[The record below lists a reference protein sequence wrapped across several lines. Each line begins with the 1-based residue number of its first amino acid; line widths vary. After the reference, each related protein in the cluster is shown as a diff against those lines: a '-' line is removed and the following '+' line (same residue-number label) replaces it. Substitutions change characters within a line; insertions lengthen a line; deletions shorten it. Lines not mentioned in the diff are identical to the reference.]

1 MYVDYEF
8 YKTLYGTTVDEK
20 AFNRLLW
27 NAEKIVKNAVTGV
40 DGRCKLDFAF
50 PDVAYDAEAV
60 KRCECAL
67 VDILAKI
74 EKAETEAEGNK
85 TVKSVSAGNES
96 ISYDTGSGLIS
107 KVLSDKSAQARLY
120 ADTINEYLRGTKDKN
135 GVNLL
140 FGGAYPFYYTEV

>member
-8 YKTLYGTTVDEK
+8 FKTLYGTTVDEK
-20 AFNRLLW
+20 AFNRLIW
-27 NAEKIVKNAVTGV
+27 NAEKIVNNAVTGV

-74 EKAETEAEGNK
+74 EKAETEADGNK

-107 KVLSDKSAQARLY
+107 NVLSDKSAQARLY
-120 ADTINEYLRGTKDKN
+120 VDTINEYLRGTKDKN

-140 FGGAYPFYYTEV
+140 FGGIYPYT

>member
-1 MYVDYEF
+1 MQVDYAF
-8 YKTLYGTTVDEK
+8 YKTLYGTTVDDK
-20 AFNRLLW
+20 VFDRLNW
-27 NAEKIVKNAVTGV
+27 NAEKLVKNAVTGV

-50 PDVAYDAEAV
+50 PDVAYDTEAV

-67 VDILAKI
+67 VDIMAKI

-96 ISYDTGSGLIS
+96 ISYDTGSGLIG
-107 KVLSDKSAQARLY
+107 KVLSDKSAQSRLY